1 VNPPV
6 GGGTE
11 PAQSGFA
18 GRLHIWLTMI
28 VFTWA
33 IHSPKAARMNTGHP
47 SSTVRAGLAQPQ
59 AQPQASPQTP
69 PQASGALKPAV
80 SPAALSGATAAFG
93 HDPVITD
100 WQMTVLRRAANPPLR
115 FRGRR
120 LSCHWHH
127 RPGNATLAISLWQKH
142 AGGFVVAFSRPDPD
156 GPVEDA
162 APAPSIPDAADL
174 IEAQAKR
181 SVTPPQTLPQTPH
194 RKTAPPHGT
203 TPQSLIALLIK
214 MQNHAT
220 NARVFQQITGE
231 ALSYWDEK
239 FIQNN
244 QEQKR

>member
-1 VNPPV
+1 
-6 GGGTE
+6 
-11 PAQSGFA
+11 
-18 GRLHIWLTMI
+18 MI

-181 SVTPPQTLPQTPH
+181 SVTPPPNTPPNTASKN
-194 RKTAPPHGT
+194 RAPPRNN
-203 TPQSLIALLIK
+203 TPKPHCAAYKNAKPRHKRTSIPTNHRRSALVLGRKIHPK
-214 MQNHAT
+214 
-220 NARVFQQITGE
+220 
-231 ALSYWDEK
+231 
-239 FIQNN
+239 
-244 QEQKR
+244 

>member
-1 VNPPV
+1 
-6 GGGTE
+6 
-11 PAQSGFA
+11 
-18 GRLHIWLTMI
+18 MI
-28 VFTWA
+28 VFTWT

-59 AQPQASPQTP
+59 THQPQTQ
-69 PQASGALKPAV
+69 PQASGAANPAV
-80 SPAALSGATAAFG
+80 PPAAPGSMPRSALSGALAGALAAFG

-120 LSCHWHH
+120 LSYHWHH

-162 APAPSIPDAADL
+162 APTPSIPDAADL

-181 SVTPPQTLPQTPH
+181 SETPPRTPPE
-194 RKTAPPHGT
+194 KTAAPHAT
-203 TPQSLIALLIK
+203 TPQTLIALLIK

-220 NARVFQQITGE
+220 NAQAFQQITGE
-231 ALSYWDEK
+231 ALAYWDEK